1 MVDLT
6 NFWLQDH
13 NCIYFCP
20 VTSSIWWP
28 TQSLLCSIFYQTCVQ
43 VSAGNLAARVVI
55 STDRL
60 QARFYLWSLLQYD
73 FVKAQAHCHANP
85 TVVFTYGSALE
96 TNSPRLNGPGD
107 FFTYLFFVAT
117 VILVSHRAHPIQM
130 RNCIGFG
137 QYFSSLACRTRHR
150 LFSSF
155 FFLKPRIICP
165 PSRKL
170 AEAVPGTEEDHPCIS
185 YTHSFANFSGCMRC
199 RNGGNTFEIAS
210 VIK

>member
-1 MVDLT
+1 M
-6 NFWLQDH
+6 
-13 NCIYFCP
+13 
-20 VTSSIWWP
+20 
-28 TQSLLCSIFYQTCVQ
+28 
-43 VSAGNLAARVVI
+43 
-55 STDRL
+55 
-60 QARFYLWSLLQYD
+60 
-73 FVKAQAHCHANP
+73 AQAYCHANLM
-85 TVVFTYGSALE
+85 VVFTYGSALE

-107 FFTYLFFVAT
+107 FFIYVFFVAT

-130 RNCIGFG
+130 RNRIGLG
-137 QYFSSLACRTRHR
+137 QYFSFASRTRHR
-150 LFSSF
+150 LFIFLF
-155 FFLKPRIICP
+155 FKPRIICP